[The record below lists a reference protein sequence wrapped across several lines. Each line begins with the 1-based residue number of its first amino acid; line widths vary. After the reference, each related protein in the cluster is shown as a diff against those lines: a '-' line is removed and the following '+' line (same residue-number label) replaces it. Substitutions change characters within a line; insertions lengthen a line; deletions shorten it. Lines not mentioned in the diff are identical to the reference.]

1 MSKFLEQLNS
11 IVSLIL
17 LILVVVLVWDKYYT
31 EKPQEVELV
40 KYLDSLMLTNKKLL
54 TKVDSLSKIKIE
66 KYKTYERINLKYD
79 TIHIHIDTMPSVEAT
94 KFLLSISRQLSAK
107 GVE

>member
-1 MSKFLEQLNS
+1 MSKVLEQLNGL
-11 IVSLIL
+11 ISLIL
-17 LILVVVLVWDKYYT
+17 LLLVVALVWDKYYK
-31 EKPQEVELV
+31 EKPEEPDLV
-40 KYLDSLMLTNKKLL
+40 RYLDSIMLTNEKLL

-66 KYKTYERINLKYD
+66 KYKTYEKINLKYD

>member
-17 LILVVVLVWDKYYT
+17 LILAIILVWDKYFK
-31 EKPQEVELV
+31 EKPHEVELI
-40 KYLDSLMLTNKKLL
+40 KYLDSIMLTNEKLL